1 MVGCK
6 TFRDCMN
13 GRGQILTLLISP
25 ESLDIWGNSRI
36 FAAIETY
43 KTRKDMTAIALERET
58 NNYWNLIKDPGN
70 EVKLA
75 LIKRLSDAIASAVA
89 EKNTRRKKYT
99 ADDFAGIWDDEHYMA
114 AEDINKA
121 IRDARHVKSSR
132 DEIWDKL

>member
-1 MVGCK
+1 
-6 TFRDCMN
+6 
-13 GRGQILTLLISP
+13 
-25 ESLDIWGNSRI
+25 
-36 FAAIETY
+36 
-43 KTRKDMTAIALERET
+43 MTAITLERET
-58 NNYWNLIKDPGN
+58 NNYWNLIKDAGN

-75 LIKRLSDAIASAVA
+75 LIKRLSDALSPAVA
-89 EKNTRRKKYT
+89 EKKTRRKKYT